1 MRSLGR
7 AVCCFV
13 QTCQRS
19 QSEYSQYHNNTNITI
34 QGVSLHSGPAAALP
48 SVISSPSLVNCR
60 PPQKVSLFSYSVI
73 HCAVLRADGPF
84 LRSGQVIVNIFSL
97 LRQKMMTG
105 LPRDGGGLQTVPPL
119 RAPPVARAAA
129 SLRPGHR

>member
-7 AVCCFV
+7 VVCCFV

-34 QGVSLHSGPAAALP
+34 QGVSLHSGRAALP
-48 SVISSPSLVNCR
+48 SVISSASLENCR
-60 PPQKVSLFSYSVI
+60 PQKVSLFSYSVI

-84 LRSGQVIVNIFSL
+84 LRSGQVIVNIFYL
-97 LRQKMMTG
+97 LRQEVTTG

-119 RAPPVARAAA
+119 RSARAAA
-129 SLRPGHR
+129 SLRPVHRTGK